1 MLPALLKKRKNM
13 KYSIAI
19 KQNMTQLFDESG
31 KVYPATVLSYGD
43 LKVIQNKSVEKDGYE
58 AIQFGF
64 GSKSKSQLSKAV
76 KTHSGVDEEK
86 KGFALLKEVKGISAA
101 KGDIL
106 SFDFV
111 SGDKVEATGIT
122 KAKGFQGVVKRYNFK
137 GGPRSH
143 GQKHSERERG
153 SSGAGGYQRV
163 FKGTRMAGRMGGDKM
178 TFKNLTVISVDTENK
193 LIYIKGAIPG
203 RRGTVIEIKQK

>member
-1 MLPALLKKRKNM
+1 M

-19 KQNMTQLFDESG
+19 KQNMTQLFDENG

-43 LKVIQNKSVEKDGYE
+43 LKVIQNKTVEKDGYE
-58 AIQFGF
+58 AIQLGF
-64 GSKSKSQLSKAV
+64 GSKSKTQLSKAV
-76 KTHSGVDEEK
+76 KTHSGVNDEK
-86 KGFALLKEVKGISAA
+86 KGFALLKEVKGVSAQ
-101 KGDIL
+101 KGDML

-111 SGDKVEATGIT
+111 SGDLIEATGIT

-178 TFKNLTVISVDTENK
+178 TFKNLTVISVDSENK

>member
-1 MLPALLKKRKNM
+1 M

-19 KQNMTQLFDESG
+19 KQNMTQLFDEMG
-31 KVYPATVLSYGD
+31 KVYPATVLSFGD
-43 LKVIQNKSVEKDGYE
+43 LKVIQNKTVEKDGYE
-58 AIQFGF
+58 AIQLGF
-64 GSKSKSQLSKAV
+64 GTKSKSQLSKAV
-76 KTHSGVDEEK
+76 KTHSGVNDEK
-86 KGFALLKEVKGISAA
+86 KGFALLKEVKGVSAV
-101 KGDIL
+101 KGDML

-111 SGDKVEATGIT
+111 SGDLVEATGIT

-178 TFKNLTVISVDTENK
+178 TFRNLTVISVDQENK